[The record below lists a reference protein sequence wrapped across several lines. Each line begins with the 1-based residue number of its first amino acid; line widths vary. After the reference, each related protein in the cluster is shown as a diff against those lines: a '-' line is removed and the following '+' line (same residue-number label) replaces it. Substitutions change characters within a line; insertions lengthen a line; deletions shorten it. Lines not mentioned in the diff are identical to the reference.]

1 MRRVLL
7 TAALLLAGVAMS
19 AAVSVTAA
27 AADTVVV
34 RDEGARAIAAL
45 DGTVVW
51 ISDSGV
57 GHSTLWQRSPSGAI
71 SRVKGTPE
79 VYAYLSIDLGHDE
92 RGKLVLTYLRC
103 SFAGFAQCKSLRD
116 DLHGHRA
123 SVGGLAVKSCVPKT
137 GAAMWGRN
145 AVYGLQC
152 DGTPEEIKRSGVY
165 IKTKGH
171 APRRVKIAREIKAGN
186 VQHIHSVDIRG
197 TRIAVE
203 LDSKPRA
210 FSQALDGSRLR
221 AFVASPDGSGIL
233 NGLSLD
239 RGAQWVLSRSGDA
252 YSDSPSRY
260 FVVSYV
266 DGCRR
271 MEELPPPG
279 LYAPEDIAVDA
290 SRLYF
295 AVPYVGIV
303 RHTFAPAPPN
313 C

>member
-1 MRRVLL
+1 
-7 TAALLLAGVAMS
+7 MS

-51 ISDSGV
+51 ISNSGV
-57 GHSTLWQRSPSGAI
+57 GHSTLRQRSPSGAI

-79 VYAYLSIDLGHDE
+79 VYAYQSIDLGHDE

-233 NGLSLD
+233 SLNPPRIVDESLSWARSRVD
-239 RGAQWVLSRSGDA
+239 RRRTLRVGPFGSRRSALVRDPRRGFAARIGGFRLSSAAELGG
-252 YSDSPSRY
+252 
-260 FVVSYV
+260 VVR
-266 DGCRR
+266 C
-271 MEELPPPG
+271 
-279 LYAPEDIAVDA
+279 
-290 SRLYF
+290 
-295 AVPYVGIV
+295 
-303 RHTFAPAPPN
+303 
-313 C
+313 